1 MNTENTENTEN
12 TKLETLQRSA
22 EEVLHFIAEEQLRFV
37 WVVAMIP
44 GSGQST
50 LGQDTLLIIDQ
61 NNIELFAGRFIAE
74 SEQRIDILREGVE
87 FIMDQEEL

>member
-1 MNTENTENTEN
+1 MNTENKDNTE
-12 TKLETLQRSA
+12 LGTLQRSA
-22 EEVLHFIAEEQLRFV
+22 DDVLNFIAEQRLRFV

-44 GSGQST
+44 GSSQST

-61 NNIELFAGRFIAE
+61 HNVELFAGRYFADR
-74 SEQRIDILREGVE
+74 EQRAAVMREGVE

>member
-1 MNTENTENTEN
+1 MSTENTENTE
-12 TKLETLQRSA
+12 LETLQRSA

-44 GSGQST
+44 GSSQST

-61 NNIELFAGRFIAE
+61 NNVELFAGRFIAE
-74 SEQRIDILREGVE
+74 SEKRIDILREGVE

>member
-1 MNTENTENTEN
+1 MSTENTENTEN

>member
-1 MNTENTENTEN
+1 
-12 TKLETLQRSA
+12 
-22 EEVLHFIAEEQLRFV
+22 
-37 WVVAMIP
+37 MIP
-44 GSGQST
+44 GSSQST

>member
-1 MNTENTENTEN
+1 MDTEKTE
-12 TKLETLQRSA
+12 LETLRRSSDDL
-22 EEVLHFIAEEQLRFV
+22 LHFIAEQQLRFV

-44 GSGQST
+44 GSSQST

-61 NNIELFAGRFIAE
+61 NNIELFAGRYFAE
-74 SEQRIDILREGVE
+74 SEQRTDILREGVE

>member
-1 MNTENTENTEN
+1 MSTENTENTEN

-22 EEVLHFIAEEQLRFV
+22 EEVLHFIAEEQLRFI
-37 WVVAMIP
+37 WVGAMIP
-44 GSGQST
+44 ESDQST
-50 LGQDTLLIIDQ
+50 LGQDTLIIIDQ
-61 NNIELFAGRFIAE
+61 ENIELYAGRYFAE

>member
-1 MNTENTENTEN
+1 MITENTE
-12 TKLETLQRSA
+12 LGTLQRSA
-22 EEVLHFIAEEQLRFV
+22 DDVLNFIAEQRLRFV

-44 GSGQST
+44 GSDQST

-61 NNIELFAGRFIAE
+61 HNVELFAGRYLADR
-74 SEQRIDILREGVE
+74 EQRADVMREGVE